1 MDLDRKKKLADIAL
15 RIFYNQCYGG
25 SFTCGI
31 GFGAFA
37 SRSSFLDFEDED
49 IQQVLDYCVEEGYFD
64 VDDETY
70 WITLRGKIRLQEIFE
85 DMGEIKLIY
94 FIKNQDISLSERILL
109 FLDEMDETVDV
120 GELYVT
126 FHNFT
131 NQEMIHT
138 ISKLIEEDLVEI
150 ITDPKLIIS
159 NQKCEEV
166 YSIYGYKTLV
176 ITLNGKREANG
187 LLKDPKILSFFK
199 LPDLEDE
206 TRFEVIYK
214 ILDTLPRFHWSANLL
229 EKHRR
234 KNHPPFIINDEY
246 DVQDLLFSYLLMTFD
261 RVDVEDH
268 GRKIAGVSTRSD
280 IFLRDLK
287 LIIEIKCFRTDDNW
301 SAMKQNIDSKVQTYL
316 QNENYDFMII
326 FIYNPDLALKNT
338 SMIESELSTS
348 QSINGKEFRVV
359 AIVDPK

>member
-1 MDLDRKKKLADIAL
+1 MDLVSKKNLVDVAL
-15 RIFYNQCYGG
+15 GIFSSQCYG
-25 SFTCGI
+25 SFNCAI
-31 GFGAFA
+31 GFVAFA
-37 SRSSFLDFEDED
+37 SRSIFLDLEDED
-49 IQQVLDYCVEEGYFD
+49 IQQVLDYCVDEGYFGVD
-64 VDDETY
+64 VDDMY

-85 DMGEIKLIY
+85 DLGDIKLIY
-94 FIKNQDISLSERILL
+94 FLKNQDISLSERILI
-109 FLDEMDETVDV
+109 FLDEKNNGVDV

-126 FHNFT
+126 FHKFI
-131 NQEMIHT
+131 NQEMTHA
-138 ISKLIEEDLVEI
+138 ISKLIEKDLVKI
-150 ITDPKLIIS
+150 ITDPTLTTS
-159 NQKCEEV
+159 HQKYEEV
-166 YSIYGYKTLV
+166 YSVYGFKTLV
-176 ITLNGKREANG
+176 ITLKGKREANG
-187 LLKDPKILSFFK
+187 LLKDPMILSLFK

-206 TRFEVIYK
+206 NRFEVIDK
-214 ILDTLPRFHWSANLL
+214 ILDTLPKFHLSANFL

-234 KNHPPFIINDEY
+234 KNHRPFIINDEY

-287 LIIEIKCFRTDDNW
+287 LIIETKCFKAGDTW
-301 SAMKQNIDSKVQTYL
+301 STMKQNIDSKIQTYL

-348 QSINGKEFRVV
+348 QSINGKEFRIVT
-359 AIVDPK
+359 IVDPK